1 MAGFRATPSRRNPVL
16 YGMVVYAI
24 RFKNPLL
31 HRQSTLRKRQLGE
44 NRVSGQTS
52 RVVGGDT
59 IHRILCKSCP
69 LPTIRIMGDEGT
81 ETPIHFFIEGPIGAP
96 DPCFEAKQASKA
108 RGNFLPHSPGPI
120 GANQITLNGTGQGFN
135 CELRFSGTAWRVDE
149 IDQLKSGDDV
159 KGSIVY
165 KLQLYWEQEGLCPG
179 CSGRIR
185 FDNMEMDRLVP
196 GSGGGGYTVGNIQL
210 LCPACNR
217 IKGGRD
223 MKYLTERRR
232 SQGLILTKADSALDN

>member
-1 MAGFRATPSRRNPVL
+1 MRGNELFDDEGLCVQCQHDRND
-16 YGMVVYAI
+16 
-24 RFKNPLL
+24 
-31 HRQSTLRKRQLGE
+31 H
-44 NRVSGQTS
+44 S

-59 IHRILCKSCP
+59 IHRIFCRSCP
-69 LPTIRIMGDEGT
+69 LPIIRMMGDEGT
-81 ETPIHFFIEGPIGAP
+81 ETPIPFFIEGPIGAP
-96 DPCFEAKQASKA
+96 DPCFEAKHASKA
-108 RGNFLPHSPGPI
+108 RGNFLPHSPGPV
-120 GANQITLNGTGQGFN
+120 GANQITPNRTGQGFN

-149 IDQLKSGDDV
+149 IDRLKSGDNV
-159 KGSIVY
+159 RGNIVY

-196 GSGGGGYTVGNIQL
+196 GSGGGGYTVGNVQL

-232 SQGLILTKADSALDN
+232 SQGLILTKADSALDK